1 MTTQSFLFTIDR
13 ISTTVG
19 KAAAWLLIALTVL
32 VCAEVFRRYA
42 LNSPSQWGFELSV
55 MMYGTLFMLT
65 GAYTLAQDGH
75 VRGDFLYGS
84 MSPRRQAS
92 FDLVLYFLFF
102 FPGIIALLYAGWDYA
117 GASWAIRERSSIT
130 ADGPPLYWF
139 KSVIPLAGAL
149 VLLQGVAEVVRCVV
163 CLRTGAWPER
173 LVDVEEIDVVKD
185 QLEHSTFVD
194 DEARRSAIENVQ
206 DIEQAAHGRLSG
218 AADNSAGHSTSGQGQ
233 GGAR

>member
-1 MTTQSFLFTIDR
+1 MTTQSFLFSIDR
-13 ISTTVG
+13 ISTAVG

-32 VCAEVFRRYA
+32 VCAEVFRRYL

-65 GAYTLAQDGH
+65 GAYTLAQNGH

-84 MSPRRQAS
+84 MLPRRQAT
-92 FDLVLYFLFF
+92 FDLILYFVFF

-117 GASWAIRERSSIT
+117 GSSWAIRERSSIT
-130 ADGPPLYWF
+130 ANGPPLYWF

-163 CLRTGAWPER
+163 CLRTGQWPER
-173 LVDVEEIDVVKD
+173 LHDVAEIDVVKD
-185 QLEHSTFVD
+185 QLKHSTYVD
-194 DEARRSAIENVQ
+194 DEARRTAIERVA
-206 DIEQAAHGRLSG
+206 DIDEAAHGRLGG
-218 AADNSAGHSTSGQGQ
+218 AAGNAAANNGQGQ
-233 GGAR
+233 GVAR

>member
-1 MTTQSFLFTIDR
+1 MSTQTFLLSIDR
-13 ISTTVG
+13 ISTAVG

-32 VCAEVFRRYA
+32 VCAEVFRRYL

-55 MMYGTLFMLT
+55 MMYGSLFMLT
-65 GAYTLAQDGH
+65 GAYTLAQNGH

-84 MSPRRQAS
+84 MPPKRQAT
-92 FDLVLYFLFF
+92 FDLVLYFVFF

-139 KSVIPLAGAL
+139 KSVIPFAGAL

-163 CLRTGAWPER
+163 CLRTGVWPER
-173 LVDVEEIDVVKD
+173 LHDVEEIDVVKG
-185 QLEHSTFVD
+185 QLEQSTYVD
-194 DEARRSAIENVQ
+194 DEARRSAIESVG
-206 DIEQAAHGRLSG
+206 DIDEAAHGRLGG
-218 AADNSAGHSTSGQGQ
+218 AAGNASATRSD

>member
-1 MTTQSFLFTIDR
+1 MSTQTFLLSIDR
-13 ISTTVG
+13 ISTAVG

-32 VCAEVFRRYA
+32 VCAEVFRRYL

-55 MMYGTLFMLT
+55 MMYGSLFMLT
-65 GAYTLAQDGH
+65 GAYTLAQNGH

-84 MSPRRQAS
+84 MPPKRQAT
-92 FDLVLYFLFF
+92 FDLVLYFVFF

-139 KSVIPLAGAL
+139 KSVIPFAGAL

-163 CLRTGAWPER
+163 CLRTGVWPER
-173 LVDVEEIDVVKD
+173 LHDVEEIDVVKG
-185 QLEHSTFVD
+185 QLEQSTYVD
-194 DEARRSAIENVQ
+194 DEARRSAIESVG
-206 DIEQAAHGRLSG
+206 DIDEAAHGRLGG
-218 AADNSAGHSTSGQGQ
+218 AAGNASATRGE

>member
-1 MTTQSFLFTIDR
+1 MTTQSFLFSIDR
-13 ISTTVG
+13 ISTAVG

-32 VCAEVFRRYA
+32 VCAEVFRRYL

-65 GAYTLAQDGH
+65 GAYTLAQNGH

-84 MSPRRQAS
+84 MLPRRQAT
-92 FDLVLYFLFF
+92 FDLILYVVFF

-117 GASWAIRERSSIT
+117 GSSWAIRERSSIT
-130 ADGPPLYWF
+130 ANGPPLYWF

-163 CLRTGAWPER
+163 CLRTGQWPER
-173 LVDVEEIDVVKD
+173 LHDVAEIDVVKD
-185 QLEHSTFVD
+185 QLKQSTYGD
-194 DEARRSAIENVQ
+194 EEARRTAIERVA
-206 DIEQAAHGRLSG
+206 DIDEAAHGRLGG
-218 AADNSAGHSTSGQGQ
+218 AAGNAAANNGQGQ
-233 GGAR
+233 GVAR

>member
-1 MTTQSFLFTIDR
+1 MTIQSFLFAIDR

-19 KAAAWLLIALTVL
+19 KAAAWLLIALTAL
-32 VCAEVFRRYA
+32 VCIEVFRRYA

-55 MMYGTLFMLT
+55 MMYGSLFMLT

-84 MSPRRQAS
+84 MPPRRQAG

-117 GASWAIRERSSIT
+117 GSSWAIREHSSIT

-163 CLRTGAWPER
+163 CLKTGQWPER
-173 LVDVEEIDVVKD
+173 LNDVEEIDVVKD
-185 QLEHSTFVD
+185 QLAQSTYVD
-194 DEARRSAIENVQ
+194 DDARRAVIENVAGI
-206 DIEQAAHGRLSG
+206 DQAAHGRLG
-218 AADNSAGHSTSGQGQ
+218 AAAANQSAG
-233 GGAR
+233 GAK

>member
-13 ISTTVG
+13 ISTAVG
-19 KAAAWLLIALTVL
+19 KAASWLLIALTVL

-84 MSPRRQAS
+84 MSPRRQAG

-117 GASWAIRERSSIT
+117 GSSWAIREHSSIT
-130 ADGPPLYWF
+130 ANGPPLYWF

-173 LVDVEEIDVVKD
+173 LTDVEEIDVVKD

-218 AADNSAGHSTSGQGQ
+218 AAENAAGQPNSGHGQ

>member
-1 MTTQSFLFTIDR
+1 MTTQSFLFSIDR
-13 ISTTVG
+13 ISTAVG

-32 VCAEVFRRYA
+32 VCAEVFRRYL

-65 GAYTLAQDGH
+65 GAYTLAQNGH

-84 MSPRRQAS
+84 MPPRRQAT
-92 FDLVLYFLFF
+92 FDLILYFVFF

-117 GASWAIRERSSIT
+117 GSSWAIRERSSIT
-130 ADGPPLYWF
+130 ANGPPLYWF

-163 CLRTGAWPER
+163 CLRTGQWPER
-173 LVDVEEIDVVKD
+173 LHDVAEIDVVKD
-185 QLEHSTFVD
+185 QLKHSTYVD
-194 DEARRSAIENVQ
+194 DEARRTAIERVA
-206 DIEQAAHGRLSG
+206 DIDEAAHGRLGG
-218 AADNSAGHSTSGQGQ
+218 AAGNAAANNGQGQ
-233 GGAR
+233 GVAR

>member
-1 MTTQSFLFTIDR
+1 MTIQSFLFAIDR

-19 KAAAWLLIALTVL
+19 KAAAWLLIALTAL
-32 VCAEVFRRYA
+32 VCIEVFRRYA

-55 MMYGTLFMLT
+55 MMYGSLFMLT

-84 MSPRRQAS
+84 MPPRRQAG

-117 GASWAIRERSSIT
+117 GSSWAIREHSSIT

-163 CLRTGAWPER
+163 CLKTGQWPER
-173 LVDVEEIDVVKD
+173 LNDVEEIDVVKD
-185 QLEHSTFVD
+185 QLAQSTYVD
-194 DEARRSAIENVQ
+194 DDARRAAIENVAGI
-206 DIEQAAHGRLSG
+206 DQAAHGRLGG
-218 AADNSAGHSTSGQGQ
+218 AAANQSAG
-233 GGAR
+233 AAK

>member
-1 MTTQSFLFTIDR
+1 MTTQSFLFSIDR
-13 ISTTVG
+13 ISTAVG

-32 VCAEVFRRYA
+32 VCAEVFRRYL

-65 GAYTLAQDGH
+65 GAYTLAQNGH

-84 MSPRRQAS
+84 MPPRRQAT
-92 FDLVLYFLFF
+92 FDLILYFVFF

-117 GASWAIRERSSIT
+117 GSSWAIREHSSIT
-130 ADGPPLYWF
+130 ANGPPLYWF

-163 CLRTGAWPER
+163 CLRTGQWPER
-173 LVDVEEIDVVKD
+173 LHDVEEIDVVKG
-185 QLEHSTFVD
+185 QLEQSTYVD
-194 DEARRSAIENVQ
+194 DDARRAAIERVA
-206 DIEQAAHGRLSG
+206 DIDEAAHGRLGG
-218 AADNSAGHSTSGQGQ
+218 AAGNAAANNGQGK
-233 GGAR
+233 GAAQ

>member
-1 MTTQSFLFTIDR
+1 MSTQTFLLSIDR
-13 ISTTVG
+13 ISTAVG

-32 VCAEVFRRYA
+32 VCAEVFRRYL
-42 LNSPSQWGFELSV
+42 LNSPSQWGFEVSV

-65 GAYTLAQDGH
+65 GAYTLAQNGH

-84 MSPRRQAS
+84 MPPRRQAL
-92 FDLVLYFLFF
+92 FDLVLYFVFF

-117 GASWAIRERSSIT
+117 GASWSIRERSSIT

-173 LVDVEEIDVVKD
+173 LKDVEEIDVVKG
-185 QLEHSTFVD
+185 QLEQSTYVD
-194 DEARRSAIENVQ
+194 EDARRAAIESVAEI
-206 DIEQAAHGRLSG
+206 DEAAHGRLGG
-218 AADNSAGHSTSGQGQ
+218 ATGNAQASRGE

>member
-1 MTTQSFLFTIDR
+1 
-13 ISTTVG
+13 
-19 KAAAWLLIALTVL
+19 
-32 VCAEVFRRYA
+32 
-42 LNSPSQWGFELSV
+42 V

-117 GASWAIRERSSIT
+117 GASWRIREHSSIT
-130 ADGPPLYWF
+130 ANGPPLYWF

-173 LVDVEEIDVVKD
+173 LADVEEIDVVKD

-206 DIEQAAHGRLSG
+206 DIEQAAHGRLGG
-218 AADNSAGHSTSGQGQ
+218 AAENAAGQPSSGHGQ
-233 GGAR
+233 GGVR

>member
-1 MTTQSFLFTIDR
+1 MSTRTFLLTIDR
-13 ISTTVG
+13 ISTAVG

-32 VCAEVFRRYA
+32 VCAEVFRRYV
-42 LNSPSQWGFELSV
+42 LNSPSQWGFEIGV

-65 GAYTLAQDGH
+65 GAYTLAQNGH

-84 MSPRRQAS
+84 MPPRRQAT
-92 FDLVLYFLFF
+92 FDLVLYVLFF

-117 GASWAIRERSSIT
+117 GSSWAIRERSSIT

-173 LVDVEEIDVVKD
+173 LADVEEIDVVKG
-185 QLEHSTFVD
+185 QLEESTYVD
-194 DEARRSAIENVQ
+194 DDARRSAIDSVQ
-206 DIEQAAHGRLSG
+206 DIEDAAHGRLGG
-218 AADNSAGHSTSGQGQ
+218 ATGHSE
-233 GGAR
+233 GAKR

>member
-1 MTTQSFLFTIDR
+1 
-13 ISTTVG
+13 
-19 KAAAWLLIALTVL
+19 
-32 VCAEVFRRYA
+32 
-42 LNSPSQWGFELSV
+42 
-55 MMYGTLFMLT
+55 MLT

-84 MSPRRQAS
+84 MPPRRQAG

-117 GASWAIRERSSIT
+117 GSSWAIREHSSIT

-163 CLRTGAWPER
+163 CLKTGKWPER
-173 LVDVEEIDVVKD
+173 LADVEEIDVVKD
-185 QLEHSTFVD
+185 QLAQSTYVD
-194 DEARRSAIENVQ
+194 DDARRDAIANVS
-206 DIEQAAHGRLSG
+206 DIEEAAHGRLGG
-218 AADNSAGHSTSGQGQ
+218 AAANQSG
-233 GGAR
+233 GGAK